1 MIDEYIVLSSFL
13 RSRLEWSLRP
23 SEKGSQL
30 TWDRHRVVVLREG
43 HTSGALLR
51 MTDLARRAVE
61 LPVLGEI
68 GMRRHESRIARH
80 RRSLPTLS
88 TQDEALLDL
97 LDRAGAA
104 SRAVDLGGAAQDEIT
119 RAVQWL
125 KNTPTTRPVSYLPL
139 DQPNALDALY
149 RWGLDETNLDIAER
163 HIRLPVRYVGL
174 EVKVERP
181 RAVRLRR
188 QARQWHLDAE
198 DRRMLKIIVYLNDVN
213 SENGPFEYLPGP
225 ASEMARR
232 RLRCRPGISFLPDSA
247 IADVV
252 PPSDWLQVTGPTGT
266 AVYADTGRLL
276 HRLKGPTEGNRYSA
290 TFVYTSDRPYTLFS
304 RFMPPRTLIDAIAET
319 LTPRQRRALPDRR
332 WQRSAMAP
340 NPGDPPDQLP
350 PRRSA
355 S

>member
-13 RSRLEWSLRP
+13 RSRLTRSLRP

-30 TWDRHRVVVLREG
+30 TWDRHRVVVLRDG
-43 HTSGALLR
+43 RTSGALLR

-68 GMRRHESRIARH
+68 GVRRHDSRIAHH

-88 TQDEALLDL
+88 TPDEALLDL
-97 LDRAGAA
+97 LDRTGAA
-104 SRAVDLGGAAQDEIT
+104 SRAVQLNGAAQDEIT

-125 KNTPTTRPVSYLPL
+125 ENTPTTRPVSYLPL

-181 RAVRLRR
+181 RPAQFRR

-198 DRRMLKIIVYLNDVN
+198 DRRMLKIIVYLNDVHAG
-213 SENGPFEYLPGP
+213 NGPFEYLPAP

-232 RLRCRPGISFLPDSA
+232 RLRCRPGITFLPDSA
-247 IADVV
+247 IANVV
-252 PPSDWLQVTGPTGT
+252 PASDWLQVTGAAGT

-276 HRLKGPTEGNRYSA
+276 HRLKGPTAGDRYSA

-304 RFMPPRTLIDAIAET
+304 RFMPPRTLVDAVAET

-332 WQRSAMAP
+332 WQRSPVSA
-340 NPGDPPDQLP
+340 NPANPPDQLP